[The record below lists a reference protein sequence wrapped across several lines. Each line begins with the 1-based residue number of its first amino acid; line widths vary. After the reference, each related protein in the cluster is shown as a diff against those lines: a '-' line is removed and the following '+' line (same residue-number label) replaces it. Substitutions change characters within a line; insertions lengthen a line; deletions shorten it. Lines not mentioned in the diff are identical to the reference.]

1 MNRAR
6 QSRRY
11 DASMR
16 RLLDAVDDALHDI
29 GASGIRWPDDD
40 LARAS
45 MAFSFFSY
53 GEDLTVEVF
62 DDGEVT
68 VESVNSF
75 PLQLYDWGKN
85 AKNCRRLLDAIDDR
99 LEDDRPRKRR

>member
-1 MNRAR
+1 
-6 QSRRY
+6 RRY
-11 DASMR
+11 DASMG
-16 RLLDAVDDALHDI
+16 RLLDAVDAALEDI

-45 MAFSFFSY
+45 MGFSFGSY

-68 VESVNSF
+68 IESVTSF
-75 PLQLYDWGKN
+75 PLQLFDWGKN
-85 AKNCRRLLDAIDDR
+85 ARNCRALLDATDDG
-99 LEDDRPRKRR
+99 LDADRPRKRRR